1 MKSLHNTAGMIKKE
15 PLTQDMIE
23 HPEDY
28 GLIDFSNFEI
38 PDIDI
43 SELKIV
49 DIEPKAED
57 AKKLTDIIQAD
68 DAE

>member
-1 MKSLHNTAGMIKKE
+1 MIKKE
-15 PLTQDMIE
+15 PIPQFALGN
-23 HPEDY
+23 PEEY
-28 GLIDFSNFEI
+28 GLIDFSNFKI

-49 DIEPKAED
+49 DIEPNAED
-57 AKKLTDIIQAD
+57 AKRLTDITQGD

>member
-1 MKSLHNTAGMIKKE
+1 MIEKE
-15 PLTQDMIE
+15 PLTQDMID

-28 GLIDFSNFEI
+28 DLIDFSNFMI

-49 DIEPKAED
+49 DIELNAED
-57 AKKLTDIIQAD
+57 TNRLTDIIQAD

>member
-1 MKSLHNTAGMIKKE
+1 MIKNE
-15 PLTQDMIE
+15 PLTQDMID

-28 GLIDFSNFEI
+28 GLIDFSDFKI

-49 DIEPKAED
+49 DIEPDAED
-57 AKKLTDIIQAD
+57 TKRFTDIFQD
-68 DAE
+68 DAAE

>member
-1 MKSLHNTAGMIKKE
+1 MI
-15 PLTQDMIE
+15 D

-28 GLIDFSNFEI
+28 GLSDFSNFKI

-49 DIEPKAED
+49 DIEPDAED
-57 AKKLTDIIQAD
+57 SRRFTDITQAD
-68 DAE
+68 DVE

>member
-1 MKSLHNTAGMIKKE
+1 MIEKE
-15 PLTQDMIE
+15 PLTQDMID

-28 GLIDFSNFEI
+28 GLIDFSNFTI

-49 DIEPKAED
+49 DIESNSED
-57 AKKLTDIIQAD
+57 TKRLTDIIQAD

>member
-1 MKSLHNTAGMIKKE
+1 MVKKE
-15 PLTQDMIE
+15 PLTQDMID

-28 GLIDFSNFEI
+28 GLIDFSNFTI

-49 DIEPKAED
+49 DIKPDTED
-57 AKKLTDIIQAD
+57 ARRLTDITLAD
-68 DAE
+68 DAEWCRRRPE

>member
-1 MKSLHNTAGMIKKE
+1 MIKKE
-15 PLTQDMIE
+15 PLTQDMID

-28 GLIDFSNFEI
+28 GLIDFSNFKI

-49 DIEPKAED
+49 DIEPNAED
-57 AKKLTDIIQAD
+57 AKRLTDITQAA